1 MSVQALEQALCY
13 PKQEVFVDAV
23 TKNIMSVNVPVFT
36 PKLSEEKNDIYPYGL
51 AFTSGELDRAVGGL
65 ASVMPKLL
73 ELAQTEKAVMLL
85 AEEIEKT
92 RRRVNAL
99 EHVMIPE
106 QEETIKYIVA
116 KLDEDERSNT
126 SRLMKVKEMVLER
139 PSEKA

>member
-1 MSVQALEQALCY
+1 
-13 PKQEVFVDAV
+13 
-23 TKNIMSVNVPVFT
+23 
-36 PKLSEEKNDIYPYGL
+36 
-51 AFTSGELDRAVGGL
+51 
-65 ASVMPKLL
+65 MPKLL